1 MGELGNNP
9 SLHQMRTLNLKVK
22 KKKNKTKQNNGTK
35 VESLEKQTYF
45 SIKNTLFNLGWG
57 VGFGK
62 R

>member
-22 KKKNKTKQNNGTK
+22 RKKTKQNNGTR
-35 VESLEKQTYF
+35 VESLEKQTHV
-45 SIKNTLFNLGWG
+45 SIKNTLFNLGWE